1 MRKIAL
7 QFQLKIF
14 NFLFP
19 FLMSCHYGYFLT
31 LYQTLKLKKNE
42 LKARYRAQLNQN
54 SSFCT
59 QSSSR
64 VIVYEGQ

>member
-14 NFLFP
+14 NFIFP
-19 FLMSCHYGYFLT
+19 FLMSCHSGYFLT